1 MENDNMLPPTS
12 RNGWKYIFVAFALLG
27 ITGVVLSVLYRDSTK
42 PGEVIEKARRKAA
55 TQVVYTI
62 VFSAVGASEA
72 ERITEEIIADIGAD
86 SMKTDL
92 IIGSPVTDPWCANIG
107 EYRRNLRKAMTEM
120 KSIPVG
126 KQSVV
131 VSMVAGLLTKNE
143 LPARIYLVGRL
154 AEDDISSIVPRT
166 EKTAAAV
173 ELRSSLMGAVTV
185 ISYLSPKD
193 AKGNADYE
201 RIFASKQITFTSR

>member
-1 MENDNMLPPTS
+1 MT
-12 RNGWKYIFVAFALLG
+12 
-27 ITGVVLSVLYRDSTK
+27 
-42 PGEVIEKARRKAA
+42 
-55 TQVVYTI
+55 
-62 VFSAVGASEA
+62 
-72 ERITEEIIADIGAD
+72 
-86 SMKTDL
+86 TDL

-107 EYRRNLRKAMTEM
+107 EYRRNLIRSMTEM
-120 KSIPVG
+120 KAIPVG

-173 ELRSSLMGAVTV
+173 ELRSSLMAPVTM
-185 ISYLSPKD
+185 ISYLAPKTS
-193 AKGNADYE
+193 AGNQAYE
-201 RIFASKQITFTSR
+201 RIFSSKQITFTSR